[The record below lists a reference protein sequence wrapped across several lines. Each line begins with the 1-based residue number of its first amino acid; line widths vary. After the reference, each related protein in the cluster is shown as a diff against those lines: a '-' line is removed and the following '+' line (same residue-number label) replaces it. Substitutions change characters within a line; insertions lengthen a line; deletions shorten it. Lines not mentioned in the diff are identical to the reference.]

1 MYYPQHAAT
10 GRLRSTNTLTN
21 TLTAELGNSR
31 MAVSL
36 PDGLR
41 AAVVQLGRLQG
52 NSVDV
57 RMPLGDFQLEQ
68 RSGE

>member
-1 MYYPQHAAT
+1 
-10 GRLRSTNTLTN
+10 
-21 TLTAELGNSR
+21 